1 MESIGRIFIRLF
13 WELFNRRLSPRGFT
27 LIELMIV
34 VAIIG
39 ILSAIA
45 IPNFARYQSKS
56 RQAEAKIALASIYG
70 GEKAF
75 FAEYSAYLQDLAAVG
90 YVPEGFKRYYA
101 TGWSASN
108 TGTVT
113 GYSGAVGGMPNYP
126 MTNFPGA
133 WTQCATSGQEGLL
146 TGVHGADVQSFT
158 ARASGQLRESQDCDI
173 WHITELKHLRNM
185 QINL

>member
-1 MESIGRIFIRLF
+1 MRILF
-13 WELFNRRLSPRGFT
+13 KKIKLGNKGFT

-126 MTNFPGA
+126 ITNTPGT
-133 WTQCATSGQEGLL
+133 WTNCSASGAEGLQ
-146 TGVHGADVQSFT
+146 TGIHAADVQSFT
-158 ARASGQLRESQDCDI
+158 ARASGQLREGTTDCDI
-173 WHITELKHLRNM
+173 WHITEGKDLRNM

>member
-1 MESIGRIFIRLF
+1 MRNLMTMKQ
-13 WELFNRRLSPRGFT
+13 NTQKGFT

-56 RQAEAKIALASIYG
+56 RQSEAKIALASIYG

-75 FAEYSAYLQDLAAVG
+75 YAEYSAYIGSHDAVG

-101 TGWSASN
+101 IGWLAVNSA
-108 TGTVT
+108 TVT
-113 GYSGAVGGMPNYP
+113 GYSGQTTRFNYP
-126 MTNFPGA
+126 IINAPASWVMCGQATALATLAAALTGA
-133 WTQCATSGQEGLL
+133 DPQTFDAHGSGQIRAGAGGCDVWSIDETKQLQNL
-146 TGVHGADVQSFT
+146 T
-158 ARASGQLRESQDCDI
+158 
-173 WHITELKHLRNM
+173 
-185 QINL
+185 INL